1 MGSIYQLDGRVPL
14 HQAAAYGLQHVLAM
28 FVTNITPVV
37 IICGAAGLAP
47 DIRAVLIRN
56 CMLVAGLATLIQLYP
71 VWRIG
76 SRLPIVMGLSC
87 TFIGLAIS
95 IAQSQGMGV
104 LMGAVIVGGVIE
116 GLLGL
121 CSSLWQRFIPPV
133 VAGCVVTGIGI
144 SLLGIGAEAFVG
156 GAGASDFGAMPHWIV
171 GTVTLVAC
179 VAVQVC
185 PVRRLRSLSVL
196 GGLVVG
202 YVVALCM
209 GMVNL
214 SAVGESEILSI
225 PRFMPFVPEFRL
237 DAIIAVLCVYLV
249 SATETIGDT
258 SALCSGAL
266 GRSAT
271 AREMGG
277 SVTAD
282 GFSSAIGGLFGCTPI
297 TSYSQNVGLNTL
309 TKVVNRFTI
318 AFGALFIMACA
329 FFPVAGVV
337 LSSIPQAVLGGCSV
351 MMFGGI
357 VYAGIEM
364 LSRCGFGLRNMVIV
378 SVSISVGIGFT
389 SNPAIFAHF
398 PSIVQIIF
406 AGNSVAVVFVV
417 AVLLNLL
424 IPQKSHKHQ

>member
-1 MGSIYQLDGRVPL
+1 MSSIYQLDGRVPL
-14 HQAAAYGLQHVLAM
+14 HHAATYGLQHVLAM
-28 FVTNITPVV
+28 FVTNITPVFF
-37 IICGAAGLAP
+37 ISDAAGLEP
-47 DIRAVLIRN
+47 DVRALLIRN

-76 SRLPIVMGLSC
+76 SRLPIVMGMSC
-87 TFIGLAIS
+87 TFISLAIS

-104 LMGAVIVGGVIE
+104 LMGAVIVGGIIE
-116 GLLGL
+116 GVLGL
-121 CSSLWQRFIPPV
+121 FSSLWQRFIPPV

-144 SLLGIGAEAFVG
+144 SLLGIGANTFAG
-156 GAGASDFGAMPHWIV
+156 GVRASDFGAMPHWIV
-171 GTVTLVAC
+171 GTVTLLVC

-185 PVRRLRSLSVL
+185 PFRRLRSLSVL
-196 GGLVVG
+196 VGLLVG
-202 YVVALCM
+202 YVLALCM

-214 SAVGESEILSI
+214 SALSETEILSV

-237 DAIIAVLCVYLV
+237 DAILAIVCIYLV

-277 SVTAD
+277 SVAAD
-282 GFSSAIGGLFGCTPI
+282 GLASTVAGLFGCTPI
-297 TSYSQNVGLNTL
+297 TSYSQNVGLSTL

-424 IPQKSHKHQ
+424 IPQKPRKH

>member
-1 MGSIYQLDGRVPL
+1 MGSIYELDGRVPL
-14 HQAAAYGLQHVLAM
+14 HQAATYGLQHVLAM
-28 FVTNITPVV
+28 FVSNITPVV
-37 IICGAAGLAP
+37 IICGAAGVEP
-47 DIRAVLIRN
+47 DVRAMLIRN

-71 VWRIG
+71 LWRIG
-76 SRLPIVMGLSC
+76 SRLPIVMGMSC
-87 TFIGLAIS
+87 TFIALAIS

-104 LMGAVIVGGVIE
+104 LMGAVIAGGIIE
-116 GLLGL
+116 GFLGL
-121 CSSLWQRFIPPV
+121 FASLWQRFIPPV

-144 SLLGIGAEAFVG
+144 SLLGIGAETFAG
-156 GAGASDFGAMPHWIV
+156 GVEAGDFGAMRHWIV
-171 GTVTLVAC
+171 GIVTLVAC
-179 VAVQVC
+179 VALQVC
-185 PVRRLRSLSVL
+185 PVRRLQSLSVL

-202 YVVALCM
+202 SVLALCM
-209 GMVNL
+209 GMINL
-214 SAVGESEILSI
+214 SAVGQADILSI
-225 PRFMPFVPEFRL
+225 PKFMPFVPEFRL
-237 DAIIAVLCVYLV
+237 DAIIAMVCVYLV

-277 SVTAD
+277 SVAAD

-309 TKVVNRFTI
+309 TKVVNRFAI
-318 AFGALFIMACA
+318 AIGALFIIACA

-357 VYAGIEM
+357 VFAGIEM

-389 SNPAIFAHF
+389 ANPAIFAHF

-424 IPQKSHKHQ
+424 IPQEFSKQQ

>member
-1 MGSIYQLDGRVPL
+1 MSSIYQLDGRVPL
-14 HQAAAYGLQHVLAM
+14 HHAATYGLQHVLAM

-37 IICGAAGLAP
+37 IIGGAAGLEP
-47 DIRAVLIRN
+47 DVRALLIRN

-76 SRLPIVMGLSC
+76 SRLPIVMGMSC
-87 TFIGLAIS
+87 TFISLAIS

-104 LMGAVIVGGVIE
+104 LMGAVIVGGIIE
-116 GLLGL
+116 GVLGL
-121 CSSLWQRFIPPV
+121 FSSLWQRFIPPV

-144 SLLGIGAEAFVG
+144 SLLGIGANTFAG
-156 GAGASDFGAMPHWIV
+156 GVEASDFGAMPHWIV
-171 GTVTLVAC
+171 GTVTLLAC
-179 VAVQVC
+179 VAVQVS
-185 PVRRLRSLSVL
+185 PFRRLRSLSVL
-196 GGLVVG
+196 VGLLVG
-202 YVVALCM
+202 YVLALCM

-214 SAVGESEILSI
+214 SALSETEILSV

-237 DAIIAVLCVYLV
+237 DAILAIVCIYLV

-277 SVTAD
+277 SVAAD
-282 GFSSAIGGLFGCTPI
+282 GLASTVAGLFGCTPI
-297 TSYSQNVGLNTL
+297 TSYSQNVGLSTL
-309 TKVVNRFTI
+309 TKVVNRFSI
-318 AFGALFIMACA
+318 AIGALFIIACA
-329 FFPVAGVV
+329 FFPIAGVL
-337 LSSIPQAVLGGCSV
+337 LSSIPEAVLGGCCV

-357 VYAGIEM
+357 VFAGIEM

-378 SVSISVGIGFT
+378 SVSISAGIGFS

-406 AGNSVAVVFVV
+406 AGNSVAIVFVV

-424 IPQKSHKHQ
+424 IPKKSQQEK

>member
-1 MGSIYQLDGRVPL
+1 MGSIYELDGRVPL
-14 HQAAAYGLQHVLAM
+14 HQAATYGLQHVLAM
-28 FVTNITPVV
+28 FVSNITPVV
-37 IICGAAGLAP
+37 IICGAAGVEP
-47 DIRAVLIRN
+47 DVRAMLIRN

-71 VWRIG
+71 LWRIG
-76 SRLPIVMGLSC
+76 SRLPIVMGMSC
-87 TFIGLAIS
+87 TFIALAIS

-104 LMGAVIVGGVIE
+104 LMGAVIAGGIIE
-116 GLLGL
+116 GFLGL
-121 CSSLWQRFIPPV
+121 FASLWQRFIPPV

-144 SLLGIGAEAFVG
+144 SLLGIGAETFAG
-156 GAGASDFGAMPHWIV
+156 GVEAGDFGAMRHWIV
-171 GTVTLVAC
+171 GIVTLVAC
-179 VAVQVC
+179 VALQVC

-202 YVVALCM
+202 SVLALCM
-209 GMVNL
+209 GMINL
-214 SAVGESEILSI
+214 SAVGQADILFI
-225 PRFMPFVPEFRL
+225 PKFMPFVPEFRL
-237 DAIIAVLCVYLV
+237 DAIIAMVCVYLV

-277 SVTAD
+277 SVAAD

-309 TKVVNRFTI
+309 TKVVNRFAI
-318 AFGALFIMACA
+318 AIGALFIIACA

-357 VYAGIEM
+357 VFAGIEM

-389 SNPAIFAHF
+389 ANPAIFAHF

-424 IPQKSHKHQ
+424 IPQEFSKQQ

>member
-1 MGSIYQLDGRVPL
+1 MGSIYELDGRVPL
-14 HQAAAYGLQHVLAM
+14 HQAATYGLQHVLAM
-28 FVTNITPVV
+28 FVSNITPVV
-37 IICGAAGLAP
+37 IICGAAGVEP
-47 DIRAVLIRN
+47 DVRAMLIRN

-71 VWRIG
+71 LWRIG
-76 SRLPIVMGLSC
+76 SRLPIVMGMSC
-87 TFIGLAIS
+87 TFIALAIS
-95 IAQSQGMGV
+95 IAQSQGIGV
-104 LMGAVIVGGVIE
+104 LMGAVIAGGIIE
-116 GLLGL
+116 GFLGL
-121 CSSLWQRFIPPV
+121 FASLWQRFIPPV

-144 SLLGIGAEAFVG
+144 SLLGIGAETFAG
-156 GAGASDFGAMPHWIV
+156 GVEAGDFGAMRHWIV
-171 GTVTLVAC
+171 GIVTLVAC
-179 VAVQVC
+179 VALQVC

-202 YVVALCM
+202 SVLALCM
-209 GMVNL
+209 GMINL
-214 SAVGESEILSI
+214 SAVGQADILSI
-225 PRFMPFVPEFRL
+225 PKFMPFVPEFRL
-237 DAIIAVLCVYLV
+237 DAIIAMVCVYLV

-271 AREMGG
+271 VREMGG
-277 SVTAD
+277 SVAAD

-309 TKVVNRFTI
+309 TKVVNRFAI
-318 AFGALFIMACA
+318 AIGALFIIACA

-357 VYAGIEM
+357 VFAGIEM

-389 SNPAIFAHF
+389 ANPAIFAHF

-424 IPQKSHKHQ
+424 IPQEFSKQQ